1 MPFKVLIVDDVSSVL
16 DLETSFLKRTDC
28 SVFKATNGL
37 EALRIA
43 KSEKPDIIFLDLEMP
58 VMNGIECCR
67 FIRTDVD
74 LKETP
79 IVIVT
84 ASSKEE
90 ECYRVGCSSYLRKPI
105 DEDIF
110 LTEIKKFI
118 PIQVRKDERFY
129 ISLPANVTFKGTKTA
144 GTVINISRSGLFLQ
158 SNEPFGIA
166 SKVTIE
172 FSLPDR
178 KDKIKTKAIIVRI
191 VSGQSTD
198 SKGFGLSFFEI
209 SEKHQAA
216 IDSFLE
222 SQTKND

>member
-1 MPFKVLIVDDVSSVL
+1 MSVKVLIVDDVSSVL
-16 DLETSFLKRTDC
+16 DLETSFLSRTDC

-67 FIRTDVD
+67 FIRTDID

-79 IVIVT
+79 VVIVT

-118 PIQVRKDERFY
+118 PIQVRNDPRLEVS
-129 ISLPANVTFKGTKTA
+129 IPASVTFKGTKTT
-144 GTVINISRSGLFLQ
+144 GTVCNISRSGLFLE
-158 SNEPFGIA
+158 SGEPFGIG
-166 SKVTIE
+166 SKVTVD

-178 KDKIKTKAIIVRI
+178 KEKVKTKAMVVRLA
-191 VSGQSTD
+191 SEKSSD

-209 SEKHQAA
+209 AEKNQAL
-216 IDSFLE
+216 IDSFIE
-222 SQTKND
+222 SQT